1 MKNKENQRGGYTG
14 QGIYSNKTHPKTYS
28 IWYSML
34 NRCYNKKTTQN
45 PSYKHCSVSK
55 EWKCFQNFAKWFDEN
70 YKESWHLD
78 KDIIFKGN
86 KIYSSETCCFVPREI
101 NNLFTKTD
109 TLRGE
114 YPIGVTKRVGIKGF
128 RVRILIRNKDF
139 HLGTFDTSE
148 EAFQAYK
155 VAKENYIKEIADEWR
170 KQITE
175 KVYEAMYKYEVEITD

>member
-1 MKNKENQRGGYTG
+1 M
-14 QGIYSNKTHPKTYS
+14 
-28 IWYSML
+28 
-34 NRCYNKKTTQN
+34 
-45 PSYKHCSVSK
+45 
-55 EWKCFQNFAKWFDEN
+55 
-70 YKESWHLD
+70 
-78 KDIIFKGN
+78 
-86 KIYSSETCCFVPREI
+86 
-101 NNLFTKTD
+101 FTKTD

-175 KVYEAMYKYEVEITD
+175 KVYEAMYAYQVEITD